1 MDMKEFNSEV
11 VCLLRE
17 ILKRVDVGV
26 NSLDQI
32 NYIPLDQR
40 RRWTKQE
47 VFDEFNISD
56 STYKRHISTGLL
68 CPMRFTGGDEYFE
81 EDLLKAMEESRRRGR
96 I

>member
-1 MDMKEFNSEV
+1 MKEFNNEV

-17 ILKRVDVGV
+17 ILRRVDAGV
-26 NSLDQI
+26 NSLDQVSNKPI
-32 NYIPLDQR
+32 DQR

-47 VFDEFNISD
+47 VFEEFNISD
-56 STYKRHISTGLL
+56 STYKRHINSGLL
-68 CPMRFTGGDEYFE
+68 DPMRFTGGDEYFE